1 MYLTREHH
9 GSMPTTRTQ
18 QQRDHQEH
26 GSPRERERAA
36 AARKTFIAEGFD
48 LVADTYGTVDAEFFR
63 SSGSRLVELA
73 GLRLGDRVLDVGCG
87 RGAVLFAAATAVGPD
102 GYVAGLD
109 LSPGMAHATAAD
121 IAQRGLRNV
130 TARVGDAEDPGFP
143 TGSFEAVLA
152 GLMLFIT
159 PDPAAVLRSAHH
171 ILVPGGRFAMSS
183 WGAVPDPRWTRPLD
197 AALAFLDDPLPASSP
212 RQGARGGHPA
222 FDTAESI
229 AELFTAC
236 GFTQVRTVEETSVH
250 VIESGEAWW
259 RSQWS
264 TGRRAWLEKIPHARR
279 DAAKSAAL
287 AELDE
292 LRDPDGIL
300 RSTTA
305 LRFTTAVRE
314 A

>member
-1 MYLTREHH
+1 
-9 GSMPTTRTQ
+9 MPTTRTQ

-36 AARKTFIAEGFD
+36 ARKTFIAEGFD
-48 LVADTYGTVDAEFFR
+48 LVAETYGTADEADAAFFR
-63 SSGSRLVELA
+63 SNGVRLVQHA
-73 GLRLGDRVLDVGCG
+73 GVRPGDRVLDLGCG
-87 RGAVLFAAATAVGPD
+87 RGAVLFAAAEAVGPD

-121 IAQRGLRNV
+121 IARQGLRNV

-143 TGSFEAVLA
+143 AGSFEAVLA
-152 GLMLFIT
+152 GLMMFIT
-159 PDPAAVLRSAHH
+159 PDPAAVLHAAHH

-183 WGAVPDPRWTRPLD
+183 WGPVSDPRWTRPLD
-197 AALAFLDDPLPASSP
+197 AALAYLEEPLPASSP

-222 FDTAESI
+222 FDTPESI
-229 AELFTAC
+229 AELLRAC
-236 GFTQVRTVEETSVH
+236 GFGQVRTVAETSVH
-250 VIESGEAWW
+250 VIESGDAWW

-287 AELDE
+287 TALDE
-292 LRDPDGIL
+292 LRDPDGVL
-300 RSTTA
+300 RSETH
-305 LRFTTAVRE
+305 LRFTVACRE
-314 A
+314 AATP